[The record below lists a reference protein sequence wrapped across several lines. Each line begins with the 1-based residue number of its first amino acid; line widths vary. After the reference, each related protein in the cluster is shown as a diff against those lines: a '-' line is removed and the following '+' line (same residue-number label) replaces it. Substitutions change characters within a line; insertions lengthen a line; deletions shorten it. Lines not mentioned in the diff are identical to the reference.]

1 MKKLI
6 AMLLSLVLCASL
18 LAGCAN
24 ETTTTQEEETTTTDT
39 TQQETADPAPE
50 TEEPAPAPVEEE
62 ETPAAPK
69 YVFLFIGDGMS
80 YPQIQSTSDYLGA
93 LSDADY

>member
-24 ETTTTQEEETTTTDT
+24 ETTTAQEE
-39 TQQETADPAPE
+39 AWRSVSSWISFPPIS
-50 TEEPAPAPVEEE
+50 
-62 ETPAAPK
+62 
-69 YVFLFIGDGMS
+69 F
-80 YPQIQSTSDYLGA
+80 
-93 LSDADY
+93 